1 MNAEESRVRI
11 DLTAL
16 VVGLLYLVIAG
27 LFGLDH
33 TDRIDLDI
41 SWIPAVLLI
50 GVGAASVLGSVVD
63 RRR

>member
-1 MNAEESRVRI
+1 MSADKPRARI

-16 VVGLLYLVIAG
+16 VVGLLYVVVAA

-33 TDRIDLDI
+33 ADRIDLEI

-50 GVGAASVLGSVVD
+50 GVGAASVVGSIVD